1 MHRLSSNNPV
11 RRRLFADESTDEARV
26 DNFANELQEAFD
38 TERIEKMKKWNFDF
52 KNEVPLE
59 GTYQWCRS
67 DGPNDWIGIETTT
80 TIADDDDMKE
90 EDSFIKMQAENEVT
104 PKGNKDEEMPLLR
117 KRKQDVNQA
126 GDKGVRRR
134 ISFDSE

>member
-1 MHRLSSNNPV
+1 MISYRYHNRILISVTS
-11 RRRLFADESTDEARV
+11 
-26 DNFANELQEAFD
+26 LQ
-38 TERIEKMKKWNFDF
+38 
-52 KNEVPLE
+52 VPLE
-59 GTYQWCRS
+59 GSYQWYRRGGS
-67 DGPNDWIGIETTT
+67 NEWIPIEPST
-80 TIADDDDMKE
+80 TIADDDDTK

-117 KRKQDVNQA
+117 KRKQDVNSQA